1 MKTSG
6 EDYYKYML
14 LYVDNILHLVYDPK
28 DNINALNS
36 TYILKE
42 YSGGWPKIYIGA
54 NIDKVQIDN
63 GMKCWSI
70 NCVDCLQVD
79 IKNAYGILLKDNG

>member
-6 EDYYKYML
+6 EDYYKCML

-28 DNINALNS
+28 DNINALNF

-42 YSGGWPKIYIGA
+42 YSGG
-54 NIDKVQIDN
+54 
-63 GMKCWSI
+63 
-70 NCVDCLQVD
+70 
-79 IKNAYGILLKDNG
+79 